1 MQKRPS
7 ICEKEEEI
15 SDVESDPVVQKL
27 FEDAIEVL
35 RLVGADEKTTG
46 KSCLSCE
53 NQYI

>member
-7 ICEKEEEI
+7 IFEKEKEI
-15 SDVESDPVVQKL
+15 SDIQSNPVVQKL

-35 RLVGADEKTTG
+35 RLVGADEKATG
-46 KSCLSCE
+46 KNCLSCE